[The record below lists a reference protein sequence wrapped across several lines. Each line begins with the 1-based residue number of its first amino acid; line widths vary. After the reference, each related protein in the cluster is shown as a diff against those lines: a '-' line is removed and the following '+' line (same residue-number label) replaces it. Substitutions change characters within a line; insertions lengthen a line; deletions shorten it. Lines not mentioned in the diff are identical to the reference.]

1 MTIKPDKP
9 RSELRVDRL
18 SVFRMRVVDGNFKEL
33 KASAKND
40 SVESVEDFMDSSQE
54 NEFERLIYNFL
65 SSFVGWKKK
74 AKKIAKNEDVN
85 FSEEDIEHK
94 LNEEIQEGKRY
105 FLEELRNFL
114 NHKGEINLGRNI
126 DPSQEVSEIIIGI
139 DDELARDIRQR
150 SNAGGRLEKAHNY
163 FKENRDHIRIIRD
176 LEDLNRAIRLTDE
189 WINRKNLDV
198 DSK

>member
-1 MTIKPDKP
+1 MTIKPDRP

-18 SVFRMRVVDGNFKEL
+18 SVFRMKVVDGNFKEL

-40 SVESVEDFMDSSQE
+40 SVQSVEDFMDASQE

-65 SSFVGWKKK
+65 SSFVAWKKK

-85 FSEEDIEHK
+85 FNEEDIEHK

-126 DPSQEVSEIIIGI
+126 DPSQEESEIIIGI

-163 FKENRDHIRIIRD
+163 FTENRNHIRIIRD
-176 LEDLNRAIRLTDE
+176 LEDLNRAIRLTDN
-189 WINRKNLDV
+189 WIHRKNLDV
-198 DSK
+198 D